1 MPSKIKKRGS
11 GSYLLSVAV
20 GYDSHGRQVV
30 KTKTVQVSS
39 RREAEKAYSLFAAEV
54 MQGKVT
60 CTGRTKLADFAQMWF
75 DEHVKKNLAPKT
87 QHSYRNHLNKRIL
100 PALGHLD
107 ISKIRPQHIMKFL
120 NMLDEGKVRFDDR
133 EGRISSESLMYC
145 FRVLSSMMQDA
156 VQWQVIS
163 DNPCARVKPPKVEQ
177 RKQQSFDEESI
188 ARMIE
193 ALGREPLK
201 YRAITFLALD
211 TGLCLGELMA
221 LKWVDIDFDRSLLSV
236 SKSNQALRGR
246 GIYTKEP
253 KNKSSI
259 RQVAISASVLDLL
272 GRYREWQTRQ
282 RVAAGEMWADED
294 WLFTKHTG
302 KPMYPTTPSHWFRA
316 FLKRNGLPPMRFHS
330 LRHLSATLL
339 IALNVPLKNVSSR
352 LGHADIRTT
361 ANIYGAALQS
371 VDHQAADKMDG
382 YLRQIGRKS
391 NPDVIV
397 DADRPQQS

>member
-1 MPSKIKKRGS
+1 MPSKIKNRGA

-20 GYDSHGRQVV
+20 GYDSHGKQVV
-30 KTKTVQVSS
+30 KTKTVQATS
-39 RREAEKAYSLFAAEV
+39 RREAEKAYNLFAAEV
-54 MQGKVT
+54 MQGKVAY
-60 CTGRTKLADFAQMWF
+60 TGKVKLADFAQKWF

-87 QHSYRNHLNKRIL
+87 QNSYRNHLNKRIL

-107 ISKIRPQHIMKFL
+107 ISKIRPQHIMDFL

-133 EGRISSESLMYC
+133 EGSISSESLMYC

-156 VQWQVIS
+156 VQWQIIV
-163 DNPCARVKPPKVEQ
+163 DNPCSRVKPPKVAQ
-177 RKQQSFDEESI
+177 KKQEGFDEASI
-188 ARMIE
+188 SKMIE
-193 ALGREPLK
+193 ALANEPLK
-201 YRAITFLALD
+201 YRVIVSLALD
-211 TGLCLGELMA
+211 TGLRLGELMA
-221 LKWVDIDFDRSLLSV
+221 LKWDDIDFARSLLSV
-236 SKSNQALRGR
+236 TKSNQALKGK

-272 GRYREWQTRQ
+272 ERYREWQTREKLSK
-282 RVAAGEMWADED
+282 GEGWVDEG

-302 KPMYPTTPSHWFRA
+302 KPMYPTTPSHWFRS
-316 FLKRNGLPPMRFHS
+316 FLKRNDLPLMRFHS

-371 VDHQAADKMDG
+371 VDHQAADKMDS
-382 YLRQIGRKS
+382 YLKQIGKNATS
-391 NPDVIV
+391 
-397 DADRPQQS
+397 